1 MVTSFISLKKIKWW
15 NSNIYFWHIKY
26 IDGNL
31 RDGNL
36 IRRCAEGHLLLR
48 FSWLVK
54 FSLRQRFSAKAAL
67 LTDLCTR
74 TCFRICQQSLHKKWS
89 FPLRISSVNVT
100 KSAGNC
106 GFGHIHWRNPEC
118 KTSFFVQWMSFSFF
132 ISAFFIF
139 Y

>member
-1 MVTSFISLKKIKWW
+1 MVTSFISLKKNKWW
-15 NSNIYFWHIKY
+15 NSNIYFWHIRN

-74 TCFRICQQSLHKKWS
+74 TCFRIYQQSLHKKWS

-100 KSAGNC
+100 KSAA
-106 GFGHIHWRNPEC
+106 
-118 KTSFFVQWMSFSFF
+118 SWMDAICSRLSTKRRCLFQVSEWVRKEP
-132 ISAFFIF
+132 ITKNI
-139 Y
+139 